1 MHFDENITDQWTEKA
16 LKMGIIEKNRESTS
30 LLSSLFLRPS
40 ANLCPLLFPPFPLIS
55 SRFFDRRHFEEA
67 ERGPGSS
74 AKREGADSQGLS
86 VAHAA
91 GARALPRSSINLCVC
106 QLEMVIFL
114 ALRMNWRQREIRVEA
129 FLCFALADT
138 KEGKTRK
145 PRKAAWTEYLVHGR
159 KICRKT
165 FSFLHGMSDTTLKRV
180 SGHYDKFGLKKRF
193 ETHYRFTRN
202 TKCAAT
208 FLYPPPRSEDLLG
221 RIG

>member
-1 MHFDENITDQWTEKA
+1 M
-16 LKMGIIEKNRESTS
+16 
-30 LLSSLFLRPS
+30 
-40 ANLCPLLFPPFPLIS
+40 
-55 SRFFDRRHFEEA
+55 
-67 ERGPGSS
+67 
-74 AKREGADSQGLS
+74 
-86 VAHAA
+86 
-91 GARALPRSSINLCVC
+91 PRSSINLCVC

-193 ETHYRFTRN
+193 ETQSTGLGLSLGVYRRRILAYFSLVN
-202 TKCAAT
+202 GHPYFSMVVCVLVWSCA
-208 FLYPPPRSEDLLG
+208 Y
-221 RIG
+221 